1 MFKLIKYEF
10 KGNSRT
16 LSYLFAIGILLNL
29 VLGVHPIG
37 RGIAVA
43 AWLVIG
49 IVMLASIV
57 KDYSEFLYDDSAML
71 TFSLPISSDKFII
84 SKLIYAVIILMLFI
98 FCFYESSILAIK
110 GAIPYRELRE
120 FVVVILKNPSFLFP
134 SILIMIFTIINFILS
149 VFFSIT
155 LTKVSIKKRRLSS
168 VVAFVIFVLFNS
180 LCFYVKGVLFNL
192 FPYDFVINLKGTEI
206 FYNNSLGNFN
216 MYFNSTLSIID
227 GRFHIAIVGSL
238 FTIAVMIGLISSVSY
253 LVQKKVDI

>member
-1 MFKLIKYEF
+1 MFKLLKYEL
-10 KGNSRT
+10 KGSSRT
-16 LSYLFAIGILLNL
+16 LSYLFVVGILLNL

-49 IVMLASIV
+49 IVILSSIV
-57 KDYSEFLYDDSAML
+57 KDYTRFLYDDSAML
-71 TFSLPISSDKFII
+71 TFSLPISSEKFII
-84 SKLIYAVIILMLFI
+84 SKLIYAVAVLMVFT
-98 FCFYESSILAIK
+98 FCFYESSLFAIK

-120 FVVVILKNPSFLFP
+120 FVVVILKNPNFLLP
-134 SILIMIFTIINFILS
+134 AALVVIITIINFILS

-168 VVAFVIFVLFNS
+168 VVAFIIFVVFNS

-192 FPYDFVINLKGTEI
+192 FPYDFVINLKGTEL

-216 MYFNSTLSIID
+216 MYFNNTLSIID
-227 GRFHIAIVGSL
+227 GRFHIAIVGSI
-238 FTIAVMIGLISSVSY
+238 FTLLVMIGLISSVSY